1 MATKYDDFP
10 SETSEFSF
18 MRDSL
23 FILCVMNQYSVKP
36 ELPPIEAERLLRLAL
51 FSNMLQLPHAEDG
64 EKDLLRRRTKLARD
78 LREGRKKGV
87 VPVFVSFLWFVF
99 ALALSIQLAFGSL
112 GNNQTAHNLAIG
124 FLSGWLPIMV
134 LASTV
139 DRNAVSA
146 DSIQAKLNTLLSD
159 VRLALLDEVT
169 MTAYMQVTKT
179 GQEDFTWCN
188 GLLDADV
195 FDGNFFTDFSGQGR
209 RHWHYGVAHPLL
221 AGIESKFMAEYGRDW
236 LNDGY
241 AARLAIVVG
250 SRNINGLKM
259 FDPRMM
265 WQILSSIF
273 IVGGSAGGAFVIS
286 YYTPTVGLGCRTGGY
301 LVYMNI
307 AFGLLIVELIVWY
320 LTHETATRSSVSMRT
335 RLQITLAH
343 FRSQKRPDVSIGKR
357 LASSIR
363 AWASR
368 LSSRDVIRKFVLR
381 PCEAFNSAWLAYII
395 SAQTFGSY
403 QTCACMATTWAG
415 HGGYIDFETYADYGA
430 KGVNYFWGAATALS
444 ITVMTAGL
452 AYIAVEFCT
461 QSHLSTEDYGRAM
474 QGLKQTRRFKRYT
487 LVFRAI
493 PDLVIKAAKLLSSK
507 SSRGRTRPGRRGLVW
522 TMKTREHTDFFQI
535 SEDKVER

>member
-1 MATKYDDFP
+1 MATKFEDFP
-10 SETSEFSF
+10 GEDSEFSF

-99 ALALSIQLAFGSL
+99 ALALSIQLAFGSI

-146 DSIQAKLNTLLSD
+146 DSIQAKLNTLLSN
-159 VRLALLDEVT
+159 VRLALLDEAT
-169 MTAYMQVTKT
+169 MNTYMQVTKT
-179 GQEDFTWCN
+179 GPEDFTWCN

-195 FDGNFFTDFSGQGR
+195 FDGNYFTDFSGQGR

-221 AGIESKFMAEYGRDW
+221 AGIESKFMADYGRDW
-236 LNDGY
+236 LNEGY

-250 SRNINGLKM
+250 SRNVNGLKM
-259 FDPRMM
+259 FDARMV
-265 WQILSSIF
+265 WQILASIF

-286 YYTPTVGLGCRTGGY
+286 YYTPTVGLGCRT
-301 LVYMNI
+301 
-307 AFGLLIVELIVWY
+307 VELIVWY
-320 LTHETATRSSVSMRT
+320 LTHETATKSSVSMRT
-335 RLQITLAH
+335 RIRTTLTH
-343 FRSQKRPDVSIGKR
+343 FHSQKKPDVSIGER
-357 LASSIR
+357 LASSVR

-368 LSSRDVIRKFVLR
+368 LSSRDAIRKFVLR
-381 PCEAFNSAWLAYII
+381 PCEAFNSAW
-395 SAQTFGSY
+395 
-403 QTCACMATTWAG
+403 
-415 HGGYIDFETYADYGA
+415 
-430 KGVNYFWGAATALS
+430 GVNYFWGAATALS
-444 ITVMTAGL
+444 ITVMSAGL
-452 AYIAVEFCT
+452 AYIAVEYCT
-461 QSHLSTEDYGRAM
+461 QSHLSTDDYARAM

-487 LVFRAI
+487 LLFRAV
-493 PDLVIKAAKLLSSK
+493 PDAIIKAAKLLSYK
-507 SSRGRTRPGRRGLVW
+507 SSGGRTRPGRRSLVW
-522 TMKTREHTDFFQI
+522 TVKTRGHMDFFRGG
-535 SEDKVER
+535 EDKVEE